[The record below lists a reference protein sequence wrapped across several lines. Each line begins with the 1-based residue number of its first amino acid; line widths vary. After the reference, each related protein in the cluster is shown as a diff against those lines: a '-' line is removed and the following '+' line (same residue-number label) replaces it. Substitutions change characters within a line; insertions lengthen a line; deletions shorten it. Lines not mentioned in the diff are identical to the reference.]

1 MIKLIKGAIVLIVL
15 LAVQFNAFAQD
26 DEITDEDLTAY
37 ATLLLKVDS
46 LKAAAKTQF
55 SEMVKSDELM
65 NGGKRYNELK
75 KAIGDEA
82 KLTEIGATEE
92 EIQAYND
99 LIAFNTEASAN
110 IKATF
115 SAEVKDGIGARKYN
129 TIKKA
134 LKADADI
141 KSKYDEIYASLKEA
155 TESVESEE
163 TN

>member
-1 MIKLIKGAIVLIVL
+1 MIKLIKGTIVLIVL
-15 LAVQFNAFAQD
+15 LAVQFNVIAQD

-46 LKAAAKTQF
+46 LKAAAKSQF
-55 SEMVKSDELM
+55 SEMVKSNELM

-82 KLTEIGATEE
+82 KLAEIGATEE

-110 IKATF
+110 I
-115 SAEVKDGIGARKYN
+115 
-129 TIKKA
+129 
-134 LKADADI
+134 
-141 KSKYDEIYASLKEA
+141 
-155 TESVESEE
+155 
-163 TN
+163 